1 MNNILCN
8 KLEQLS
14 KTVTDF
20 CIDTD
25 LKSGVI
31 ELTPKLAKYF
41 LSNNASFQRKINK
54 RKVDHYKREIQNN
67 NWQLNGDNISFD
79 KDGNMIN
86 GQHRCEAVVSADKS
100 IYTVVILGLDS
111 ESFKT
116 MDQGFNRSN
125 GSLFNM
131 QGVKYANNL
140 STMLKIIYDNKKT
153 GMINSKA
160 SKPSFSEIEKLYNT
174 DRENFDK
181 ACSLSSII
189 NRSYKNTGFTATT
202 FLPFAYK
209 AILKDEEGL
218 IKFYNAITNQN
229 WTSLDGCPI
238 KACYQRMDRYI
249 KKGVEVNST
258 TKYNILATAWNHYR
272 KGAKLNVGMN
282 KRFEHSKAQEL
293 V

>member
-1 MNNILCN
+1 MICN
-8 KLEQLS
+8 KVEQLA
-14 KTVTDF
+14 KTVTNF
-20 CIDTD
+20 CIETD

-41 LSNNASFQRKINK
+41 LTNNAPFQRKINK

-86 GQHRCEAVVSADKS
+86 GQHRCEAVVLADKS

-131 QGVKYANNL
+131 QGVKYASNL
-140 STMLKIIYDNKKT
+140 PTMLKIIYDNKKT

-160 SKPSFSEIEKLYNT
+160 PTPSFSEIEKLYNT
-174 DRENFDK
+174 DKDNFDK
-181 ACSLSSII
+181 ACSLSNVIVK
-189 NRSYKNTGFTATT
+189 SYKNTGFSATT

-209 AILKDEEGL
+209 AILKNEEDL
-218 IKFYNAITNQN
+218 KEFYYAIVHQN
-229 WTSLDGCPI
+229 WTKLDGCPI
-238 KACYQRMDRYI
+238 KACYQRMEKHI
-249 KKGVEVNST
+249 KKGCEVNST
-258 TKYNILATAWNHYR
+258 TKYNILASAWNHYR
-272 KGAKLNVGMN
+272 KGARLTVGMN
-282 KRFEHSKAQEL
+282 KSFEYNKALEL

>member
-1 MNNILCN
+1 MNTLLN
-8 KLEQLS
+8 KIEQLS

-20 CIDTD
+20 CINTE

-31 ELTPKLAKYF
+31 ELTPSLAKYF
-41 LSNNASFQRKINK
+41 LEHNAPFQRKINN

-79 KDGNMIN
+79 KNGDMIN
-86 GQHRCEAVVSADKS
+86 GQHRCHAVISANKS

-111 ESFKT
+111 DSFKT

-125 GSLFNM
+125 GSLFTM

-140 STMLKIIYDNKKT
+140 PTMLKIIYDNKKT
-153 GMINSKA
+153 GMINSK
-160 SKPSFSEIEKLYNT
+160 SSTPSFSEIEKLYKS
-174 DRENFDK
+174 DQDNFDK
-181 ACSLSSII
+181 ACSLSNTIVK
-189 NRSYKNTGFTATT
+189 SYKNTGFSSTT

-209 AILKDEEGL
+209 AVLKSENDL
-218 IKFYNAITNQN
+218 IEFFHAIVHQN
-229 WTSLDGCPI
+229 WTTMEGCPI
-238 KACYQRMDRYI
+238 KACYQRMERHI
-249 KKGVEVNST
+249 KKGCEVNST

-272 KGAKLNVGMN
+272 KGSKLTVGMN
-282 KRFEHSKAQEL
+282 KRFEYNKALEL